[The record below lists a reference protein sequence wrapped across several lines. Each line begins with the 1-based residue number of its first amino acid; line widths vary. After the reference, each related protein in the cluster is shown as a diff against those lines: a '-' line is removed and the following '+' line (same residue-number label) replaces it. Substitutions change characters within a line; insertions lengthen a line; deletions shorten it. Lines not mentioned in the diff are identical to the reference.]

1 MASLH
6 VTTFA
11 GTATPPSSPPP
22 RPRVGVGALL
32 VVDDDGGGGGGG
44 GGALRVLI
52 GERAGSHGAGRLALP
67 GGHLDFGE
75 ASFAACA
82 AREAAEE
89 TGLELGAAR
98 FLLVHATND
107 VMASERLHYVT
118 LFCAAL
124 VSPAEAAAARNLEP
138 DKCLGWRLE
147 RLGALAA
154 DAALAP
160 RLFSPL
166 ARFLGEGGEARVR
179 ALWPQ
184 LQALRAAAA
193 AARGGAEA
201 KAAVPEDAHSKGVV

>member
-6 VTTFA
+6 VTTLA
-11 GTATPPSSPPP
+11 ATPTPPSSPPP

-32 VVDDDGGGGGGG
+32 VVDDDGSDGGGGEGGGGGER

-75 ASFAACA
+75 PSFMACA

-89 TGLELGAAR
+89 TGVELGAAR
-98 FLLVHATND
+98 FLFVHATND

-138 DKCLGWRLE
+138 DKCLGWSLE
-147 RLGALAA
+147 RLDALAA
-154 DAALAP
+154 DACAP

-166 ARFLGEGGEARVR
+166 ARFLREGGEARVR

-184 LQALRAAAA
+184 LQAARAAAA
-193 AARGGAEA
+193 AAAASRGGAEA
-201 KAAVPEDAHSKGVV
+201 EAV